1 MFERDRVPVGF
12 KIFGLP
18 FYILPA
24 AELSM
29 RCCDGAMFTVDGAP
43 WLIEALKGLDLQYN
57 IESSRR

>member
-12 KIFGLP
+12 KILGLA
-18 FYILPA
+18 FYIMPA

-29 RCCDGAMFTVDGAP
+29 RCFDGAP
-43 WLIEALKGLDLQYN
+43 WFIEALKGLDLQYN